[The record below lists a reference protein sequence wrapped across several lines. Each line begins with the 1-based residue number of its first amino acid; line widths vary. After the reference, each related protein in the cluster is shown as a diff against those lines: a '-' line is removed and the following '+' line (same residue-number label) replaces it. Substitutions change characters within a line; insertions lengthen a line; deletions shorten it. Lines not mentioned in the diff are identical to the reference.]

1 MENTSLAAHK
11 EQDPEKLATIVETH
25 CYPKPSWMLNESIF
39 DTIWRVSITGF
50 EVDYSKNLNHGRDV
64 SFAFQVSHNE
74 LLTDKTNQPLLE
86 DLRNSL
92 LYLNVKGKITRPERI
107 ADVLIC
113 ACYLILHENEL
124 RRLKGQNPIRS
135 LAEISFEHTKDYLM
149 SFKVEKHVFDKSL
162 DIILRRWGSKSEIDW
177 DLLKQSNTLTTRQL
191 HSLKHKLTKHLDNNH
206 QGFQPSTSGYSRQ
219 YANACGITF
228 DIDYDLAPKN
238 KTISN
243 EISKLHALY
252 TARPSQKYKFRH
264 SVQDLFSSG
273 ATIFDEMVES
283 RKTPLMPVKTA
294 LHTIS
299 SALHFA
305 RTYGPSLRTYLSLLS
320 KAEKALIDSHGA
332 KKSASHLREFQR
344 AAFESTSMPAPL
356 KDLRITNWSYDYDLV
371 VFNNNFS
378 NGIPVS
384 VAVRLYTASIYI
396 LLASFSAARTK
407 SLLTLRRSCFKQSPI
422 DDLFDLAL
430 RIPKSSER
438 WELEEVQ
445 RPIPDT
451 VWDYGLEFAAF
462 VSELEDRRGLV
473 ANDNESF
480 LFSQTLTTRSI
491 SASTYKNEKSVH
503 NKALSDDTLNDSL
516 DIFMDWIE
524 SPLTNNERWYA
535 RTHQFRRFFA
545 VLYFNF
551 TDQEGLDELSWFVG
565 HSNLDQT
572 FHYAEVAPTDEWTEE
587 AELTISKIG
596 ASLTKHIN
604 ADDSIR
610 SIVDKARK
618 TSNVSTVIEPLVQ
631 KLIAE
636 HKEKTKQEVRF
647 SKIDGED
654 VFFYFTGNKGY

>member
-1 MENTSLAAHK
+1 MENTSLPAHK
-11 EQDPEKLATIVETH
+11 EQDPEKLADITEEH

-39 DTIWRVSITGF
+39 DTTWRVSITGF
-50 EVDYSKNLNHGRDV
+50 EVDYSENLNHGRNL
-64 SFAFQVSHNE
+64 SFAIQISHNE
-74 LLTDKTNQPLLE
+74 LLTDKINQPLLE
-86 DLRNSL
+86 DVRNSL
-92 LYLNVKGKITRPERI
+92 LYLNVKGKITRPERV
-107 ADVLIC
+107 ADVLHC
-113 ACYLILHENEL
+113 VCYLILHENEV
-124 RRLKGQNPIRS
+124 RRLKGKKPIRS
-135 LAEISFEHTKDYLM
+135 LEEISFEHTKDYLM
-149 SFKVEKHVFDKSL
+149 SFKVEKHIFDESL
-162 DIILRRWGSKSEIDW
+162 NIVLSRWNSKSEIDW
-177 DLLKQSNTLTTRQL
+177 DLLKQSNALTTRQL
-191 HSLKHKLTKHLDNNH
+191 YSLKDKLTKHLENNH
-206 QGFQPSTSGYSRQ
+206 QGFLPSTSGYSRQ
-219 YANACGITF
+219 YANACGTAF

-264 SVQDLFSSG
+264 SVQDLFSNG
-273 ATIFDEMVES
+273 TTIFDEMIEP

-299 SALHFA
+299 FALHFA
-305 RTYGPSLRTYLSLLS
+305 RSYGPSLRTYVSLLS
-320 KAEKALIDSHGA
+320 KAEKVLTDSHGV
-332 KKSASHLREFQR
+332 KKSMARLREFQR
-344 AAFESTSMPAPL
+344 IAFESTPMPTPL
-356 KDLRITNWSYDYDLV
+356 KDLRITTWGYDYDID
-371 VFNNNFS
+371 VFNNDFS

-384 VAVRLYTASIYI
+384 VAIRLYSASIYI

-407 SLLTLRRSCFKQSPI
+407 SLLTLRRNCFKQSPI

-451 VWDYGLEFAAF
+451 IWDYGLEFAAF
-462 VSELEDRRGLV
+462 VTELEDRRGSV
-473 ANDNESF
+473 TNDSESF

-491 SASTYKNEKSVH
+491 SASIYKNEKSVH

-516 DIFMDWIE
+516 DIFMDWIK

-572 FHYAEVAPTDEWTEE
+572 FHYAEVAPTDEWVEE

-604 ADDSIR
+604 ADDGIR
-610 SIVDKARK
+610 SIIDKARK

-654 VFFYFTGNKGY
+654 VFFYFTEKKGY